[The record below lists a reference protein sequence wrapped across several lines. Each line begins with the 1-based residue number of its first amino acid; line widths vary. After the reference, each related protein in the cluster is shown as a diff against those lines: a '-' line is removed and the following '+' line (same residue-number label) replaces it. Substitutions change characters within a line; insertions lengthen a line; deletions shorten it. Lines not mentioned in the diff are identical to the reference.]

1 MPLPRSLWSS
11 KRHRENR
18 LHQTWARRGTSP
30 GIHLMPGD
38 RDRPPI
44 RRLQISRRPDLATS
58 MIRTSASA
66 RRILPSRIGRRHRS
80 RISRRRIT
88 IPSRIGLNRADR
100 PQRSRPIGPSRSFPE
115 PSPPTPNRPPSPQPD
130 QPVPRPSTAVHPRD
144 LSPIARPAP
153 PSTGKPKLD
162 QKYQQQQ
169 EKLSAKQDQERQKL
183 QQRRDRI
190 TSGWRNRKLMKRES
204 SR

>member
-30 GIHLMPGD
+30 GIRLMPGD

-66 RRILPSRIGRRHRS
+66 RRILPSRIGRPHRS

-88 IPSRIGLNRADR
+88 ISSRIGLNRADR
-100 PQRSRPIGPSRSFPE
+100 PQRSRPIGPSRIVRNQVRLHRIVRRHRSRI
-115 PSPPTPNRPPSPQPD
+115 SPFHAPALQFILGIFRRLHA
-130 QPVPRPSTAVHPRD
+130 PR
-144 LSPIARPAP
+144 
-153 PSTGKPKLD
+153 
-162 QKYQQQQ
+162 
-169 EKLSAKQDQERQKL
+169 L
-183 QQRRDRI
+183 QAQANQSWTRN
-190 TSGWRNRKLMKRES
+190 TSNSRKS
-204 SR
+204 